1 MAEMARRGETIP
13 DPSKVLI
20 GSVGVTQ

>member
-20 GSVGVTQ
+20 GSVSVTQ